1 MLITF
6 NQLLSMMF
14 LLTMIHYAMMDI
26 FLMMDF
32 VIREEDIT
40 EKTLKNYNEISILNL
55 NKLYFIIYNRD
66 ITLNFYFCQKK
77 K

>member
-1 MLITF
+1 
-6 NQLLSMMF
+6 
-14 LLTMIHYAMMDI
+14 MIHYAMMDI

>member
-55 NKLYFIIYNRD
+55 NKYYFIIYNRD

>member
-55 NKLYFIIYNRD
+55 NK
-66 ITLNFYFCQKK
+66 
-77 K
+77 